1 MDSMDRKILAA
12 LQADG
17 RMTNQALA
25 DAVGLSPSPC
35 LRRVRALEDQG
46 LIAGYA
52 AVLDREAA
60 GLPITAFVRVKLTE
74 HTSKTVSAFER
85 AVAAMEE
92 VLQFH
97 LTSGAEDYLLE
108 VVVDSHRGYERFLRE
123 RLNHV
128 PGVAAIETSFS
139 LGAIKRTTALPV
151 ASR

>member
-12 LQADG
+12 LQQDG

-46 LIAGYA
+46 LITGYA
-52 AVLDREAA
+52 ATLDREQA

-85 AVAAMEE
+85 AVAAMAE
-92 VLQFH
+92 VMQCH
-97 LTSGAEDYLLE
+97 LMTGSEDYLLE

-151 ASR
+151 APE